1 MKVKRLRIHYY
12 VEEYEKRGLADVI
25 LSVACKKE
33 YKNLQWYIKRDWKYG
48 PHIGIYLFPEK
59 GNSKTENKFLKE
71 IRGEIEAY
79 WVRNPKEEKGKPDEK
94 ILMQLAQLEK
104 YKQEYAVEEYLP
116 IQPHCNCVKETISLK
131 PEGYYNTRKEYAFY
145 QNKRMESSRLLL
157 TTMKVLREMEKEKQY
172 LFLTAMFREVAECY
186 PKEGLLRGCM
196 SFKSHV
202 TGFLGNAD
210 SRTERLREQ
219 FMQIYEYMKDNLK
232 AVEQKQYDF
241 GNAQGLICEW
251 KEFFETFINEIYYDR
266 RLQNRLKRES
276 SFVEESVKNLS
287 NYTEFHHNWVNRS
300 GFADF
305 FFSEEFYRYR
315 MLVNF
320 FYLLLPS
327 LGFGP
332 EEKHLGC
339 YLITR
344 TIEETKGIS
353 FMNMIS
359 A

>member
-12 VEEYEKRGLADVI
+12 ADEYEKRKLIGVI
-25 LSVACKKE
+25 LQVARKKE
-33 YKNLQWYIKRDWKYG
+33 YANLEWYMKRDWKYG

-59 GNSKTENKFLKE
+59 GNSKQENDFLKE
-71 IRGEIEAY
+71 IRQEIEVY
-79 WVRNPKEEKGKPDEK
+79 WKHYPKEETGKPDEK
-94 ILMQLAQLEK
+94 VLRQLAQLER
-104 YKQEYAVEEYLP
+104 YKEEYPTEEYLP
-116 IQPHCNCVKETISLK
+116 IQPHCSCVKETIALK
-131 PEGYYNTRKEYAFY
+131 SEGYYSTRKEYQYY
-145 QNKRMESSRLLL
+145 QKQRVKCRYLLL
-157 TTMKVLREMEKEKQY
+157 DTIDMLKEMDKEKQY
-172 LFLTAMFREVAECY
+172 LFLTAIFREVAKCY

-210 SRTERLREQ
+210 SRTEILKKQ
-219 FMQIYEYMKDNLK
+219 FEQIYECMKESLK

-241 GNAQGLICEW
+241 GDAKGLIDEW
-251 KEFFETFINEIYYDR
+251 QRFFDTFIKEIYFDK
-266 RLQNRLKRES
+266 RLQNKLKKES
-276 SFVEESVKNLS
+276 SYVEESIKNLS
-287 NYTEFHHNWVNRS
+287 NYTQFHHNWVSRS

-344 TIEETKGIS
+344 TIEEKRGIDFVS
-353 FMNMIS
+353 MIS